1 MIQTAVVCD
10 REGCTTRA
18 AWDTSQLTPQNAG
31 NHWLLRGAVANAGW
45 TSKGDQMTGKIEDFC
60 PEHSK

>member
-10 REGCTTRA
+10 KGECQARA
-18 AWDTSQLTPQNAG
+18 AWDTTKLSPQNAG
-31 NHWLLRGAVANAGW
+31 NHWLLRSAVEPAGW
-45 TSKGDQMTGKIEDFC
+45 TTKSDPVTGRIQDFC